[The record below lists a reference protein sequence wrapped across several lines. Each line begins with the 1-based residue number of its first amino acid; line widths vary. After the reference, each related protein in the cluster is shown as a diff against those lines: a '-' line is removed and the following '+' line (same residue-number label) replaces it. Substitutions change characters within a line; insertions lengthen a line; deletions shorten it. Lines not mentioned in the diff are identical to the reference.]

1 MYSLRKEKN
10 ELILLNEGNP
20 CLCPHQSKVLV
31 PGSVAGTLSLQEF
44 NCSSR
49 CALFDYT
56 QSLNNVKLHCGNKSI
71 NDIVVEPDKTIHLFS
86 NGMGN
91 A

>member
-1 MYSLRKEKN
+1 MYSLRNEKN
-10 ELILLNEGNP
+10 ELILLNDGVP
-20 CLCPHQSKVLV
+20 CLCPHQTKVLV

-49 CALFDYT
+49 CALFTYAK
-56 QSLNNVKLHCGNKSI
+56 SLNNVMLHCGNKSI
-71 NDIVVEPDKTIHLFS
+71 NDITVEPEKTLHIFT
-86 NGMGN
+86 NGMGK